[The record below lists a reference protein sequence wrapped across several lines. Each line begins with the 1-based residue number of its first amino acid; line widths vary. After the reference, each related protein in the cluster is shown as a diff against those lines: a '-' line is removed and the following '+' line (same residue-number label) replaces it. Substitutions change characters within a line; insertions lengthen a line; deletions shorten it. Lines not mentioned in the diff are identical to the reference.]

1 MDVDCG
7 GVWNND
13 LFKFRWTI
21 AAGGHNKDEEG
32 YNGGNKG
39 HDTDK
44 QTPGDVP
51 VAQGDVHRVD
61 GHTYDDAQGCNMGQI
76 RNTYYR

>member
-76 RNTYYR
+76 RNTY